1 MMKKIVFT
9 SVHVNTFKV
18 ETNGVKSLDRK
29 RKTITE
35 KVIQSILKY
44 ARPDHFTNVFRN
56 IDVKCK
62 YNLNEQLVNSN
73 SNELFEYVRILSLFL

>member
-1 MMKKIVFT
+1 MMQKIFFT

-44 ARPDHFTNVFRN
+44 ARPDHFTNVFS
-56 IDVKCK
+56 K
-62 YNLNEQLVNSN
+62 Y
-73 SNELFEYVRILSLFL
+73 